1 MRKNVN
7 RRIVSFICIAV
18 LLLAGLVLPARA
30 KAEGE
35 HPITM
40 TITCDPMPEL
50 EGEGT
55 IPDLLFTIR
64 NGGAED
70 YTLNHAKLT
79 GGFEDR
85 ELMLDESFTVLAG
98 ATKEFHLTEVP
109 IADDQLDCD
118 ILYTLT
124 WEETQIAV
132 DEETGDPS
140 FVSVTRETTALIR
153 IERFVIPE
161 LKVFA
166 EAEDD
171 RVRAGEP
178 FAVVYTIVNDTM
190 FDMSGIRLYDP
201 DQSMLTI
208 PMESSELTAGETRTV
223 RVEYTM
229 GETGMTF
236 CPRVEYVARQREL
249 TTDAEERV
257 SVSSV
262 TVSLLVSAQMYPA
275 DEEGTQFAIT
285 VKNAGNQT
293 LTNVRLFDEINTAI
307 DQPFDLAPDQSKV
320 VMFTVQPALSAD
332 RIRSVS
338 FHAEATDCF
347 GAAVYAEDPDFYDVV
362 PYVDSGDVHLALYV
376 VLQKPFYDE
385 NGKLCATVQFEIR
398 NYSKVRIHDAVLSE
412 LELFGEV
419 VRYADLVQG
428 ETYCTQVYQLDGVSE
443 LRFRLEAR
451 DPANQ
456 VCSSETVRLD
466 LSQLKELADQK
477 NDPVYVYPVNPYT
490 QDLDAK
496 FRSVLRIVLIV
507 GLSVAAI
514 CGAVCVILLVSERRL
529 KKKLPPAFEE
539 DLENAMRS
547 TKRRMQDQLFSD
559 APTERFGY
567 VAPIKLRNYGELTE
581 QEATE
586 RQEAYRRGLRE
597 DIRRENAHLASGK
610 RSPAPQPS
618 GGAEAGE
625 TRVMPTVRPAAEE
638 TVRTDLPKK
647 PAPSPIIEQFRERAP
662 EETVAFAVPHTPEP
676 VVEPEPE
683 IVPEPEPVPE
693 PVPVPEETVRTELPK
708 KPEPAPIIE
717 QFRERAP
724 EETVAFAVPH
734 TPEPVV
740 EPEPEIVPEP
750 EPVIEPE
757 PEIVPEPEPIVE
769 PEPEPEPIAEP
780 EPEIVPEPEPI
791 VEPEPEIEPEPEPE
805 MIPEPESELEPE
817 IVPEP
822 EPDSEPEPEPE
833 PEIVPEPEPVS
844 IAESVRS
851 YSGKGPFRFEE
862 KKTPARRKEQRQT
875 IRKMYD

>member
-171 RVRAGEP
+171 RVRAGDT

-223 RVEYTM
+223 RIEYTM

-347 GAAVYAEDPDFYDVV
+347 GATVYAEDPDFYDVV

-385 NGKLCATVQFEIR
+385 NGKLCATIQFEIR

-597 DIRRENAHLASGK
+597 DIRREDARLASAK
-610 RSPAPQPS
+610 RTPVPKPPLPADP
-618 GGAEAGE
+618 ATAE
-625 TRVMPTVRPAAEE
+625 TRVMQTVRPVAEE
-638 TVRTDLPKK
+638 MVRTDLPKK
-647 PAPSPIIEQFRERAP
+647 PAPSPIIEQFRENAA
-662 EETVAFAVPHTPEP
+662 EETAAFSLPRES
-676 VVEPEPE
+676 
-683 IVPEPEPVPE
+683 EPEPVPAETTVFTLPREPEAE
-693 PVPVPEETVRTELPK
+693 PVPAETTVFSLPREPEAESVPAETVQTDGSKR
-708 KPEPAPIIE
+708 PEPSPVIE
-717 QFRERAP
+717 QFRESA
-724 EETVAFAVPH
+724 A
-734 TPEPVV
+734 
-740 EPEPEIVPEP
+740 
-750 EPVIEPE
+750 
-757 PEIVPEPEPIVE
+757 
-769 PEPEPEPIAEP
+769 
-780 EPEIVPEPEPI
+780 
-791 VEPEPEIEPEPEPE
+791 EPEPEIEPE
-805 MIPEPESELEPE
+805 

-822 EPDSEPEPEPE
+822 GSEPEQEAIAEPEPEPE
-833 PEIVPEPEPVS
+833 PEIVPDPEPEPEQEAIADPEPEPEQEAIAEPEPEPEPEIVPDPEPVS

-862 KKTPARRKEQRQT
+862 KKTPARRRRQRQT